1 MSGGLALNISVRQL
15 PAGKGMLLPYEV
27 GYLLQPSIIMLFQ
40 VIGSGMGFYQE
51 FFTNL
56 QEGLTKER
64 VQNSPS
70 ECSAVITAF
79 MECLKFCLLHKY
91 GDGSNMEIQEYLI
104 KEQVLNFRSLST
116 ESRSAS
122 HQKQGLS

>member
-1 MSGGLALNISVRQL
+1 
-15 PAGKGMLLPYEV
+15 
-27 GYLLQPSIIMLFQ
+27 MLFQ

-79 MECLKFCLLHKY
+79 MECLKFCLLQEY
-91 GDGSNMEIQEYLI
+91 GDGSNMEIREYLI

>member
-1 MSGGLALNISVRQL
+1 
-15 PAGKGMLLPYEV
+15 
-27 GYLLQPSIIMLFQ
+27 MLFQ

-79 MECLKFCLLHKY
+79 MECLKFCLLHEY
-91 GDGSNMEIQEYLI
+91 GDGSNMEIREYLI
-104 KEQVLNFRSLST
+104 KEQVLNFSLST

>member
-1 MSGGLALNISVRQL
+1 
-15 PAGKGMLLPYEV
+15 MLLPYEM

-79 MECLKFCLLHKY
+79 MECLKFCLLHEY
-91 GDGSNMEIQEYLI
+91 GDGSNMEIREYLI